1 MNLSKKILSIIPVLI
16 LFWGCTNF
24 TDGLEKNSTQ
34 NNSDNITVN
43 CSIGVNGAVPD
54 VIIDA
59 LKNNPGS
66 ERTACPS
73 ISASKI
79 GYLIEKTCGNEKE
92 IYDSRAGSNNTSI
105 KGYYLDGSNEKEFT
119 SSDNKLLSGFSIG
132 LEIGKSY
139 SIVVKVYD
147 KTNDSILL
155 ESNVVNTGI
164 VSEATVIS
172 EPLILK
178 PVAASA
184 GATGTIN
191 LPIECAANIVTKL
204 TVLCNGQEKDY
215 TESLNSLTF
224 TGKDFFSNTNAIPAG
239 SYDFI
244 FRFYHTPSQSGA
256 SSQLLCEVQQT
267 IPVYPN
273 LCTNTWVKSDSDDYF
288 TEDAS
293 GTVKLN
299 ITGELAKSKKRTIYY
314 IDSSR
319 SETAGTSNYTQQI
332 GNAEQPFVSLTE
344 LKNKVE
350 FDSDKKYNIYIKVPN
365 DGIYKETLNEWVELD
380 FPCTIETY
388 KDFPGDKKG
397 RAEFTAAQNI
407 QPPNINKTVGVIYV
421 TSDCDIYNVT
431 VQAENNA
438 ISSNVDSLLK
448 VNADQNTPTVNLY
461 NCEFKNANRTG
472 LYLEGV
478 SSYRVNC
485 NLYGC
490 KISNIEVDGLV
501 VIGGIY
507 CSNADV
513 VMDSYYDGKE
523 TEITECISKK
533 NIGGIR
539 LHNSCFIMK
548 SGCIKSCKGGIYIP
562 DTPDV
567 PGAGGIYIDSG
578 SVCTIYGGTIG
589 GTGEDGNVNVNTGIS
604 GGSDICAYES
614 GATLYFYGGVCLSSP
629 KDGTIYADNADIHIK
644 GSAYIGDDS
653 VIFLKN
659 KNSDTIIL
667 DGPLT
672 HSGCVAKV
680 KAGEEFSEYENVL
693 ENKDGKDFVKDYF
706 SKFTIVNSGN
716 TSWGLNNEGK
726 IVQTV
731 GGLSESPNS
740 GTYYITCPQDYAKLL
755 EFGNIPSGVT
765 YKLACDIDISGVQNG
780 KQFSISGTFDGDN
793 NSITSVSAAIVS
805 TVKSGGKL
813 QNLTLSGS
821 SNTAGFANTNE
832 GTIDSCINYVNVNN
846 STKDAYIAGIVQF
859 NKGTIKNCV
868 NNTTIN
874 GTKNVNCGGI
884 AARCEGNSCVI
895 DRCINYGELKG
906 SSYETKSVSGGI
918 VAVVQNSSSSSG
930 TVVSN
935 CANYGKVTNHYAGG
949 IVGFIENAECSIKNC
964 YYYNSS
970 KIQGLDSTCCGEIAG
985 YKASQK
991 SGSGQI
997 EPKLFI
1003 YNSYSNKDGN
1013 EKNTY
1018 TTNLCALRS
1027 SNDRNTE
1034 NYNNKGASDAGV
1046 QKLVSDSEFQSV
1058 LADLNSWVNKQTAGL
1073 YYKWKLDTEK
1083 GYPVFDK

>member
-1 MNLSKKILSIIPVLI
+1 MNLIKKIIKIIPALL
-16 LFWGCTNF
+16 LFWSCTNF
-24 TDGLEKNSTQ
+24 TDAVKENSTQ
-34 NNSDNITVN
+34 NGSNIKTVT
-43 CSIGVNGAVPD
+43 CSIGVNGAVPG
-54 VIIDA
+54 VIINA

-66 ERTACPS
+66 ERSATAS
-73 ISASKI
+73 INASQI

-92 IYDSRAGSNNTSI
+92 TYDSRSGSNNTSI
-105 KGYYLDGSNEKEFT
+105 KGYYLDGSTETELNSLSDKKL
-119 SSDNKLLSGFSIG
+119 SSFSIG

-139 SIVVKVYD
+139 SIVVKVYKND
-147 KTNDSILL
+147 EGSTDPKTILL
-155 ESNVVNTGI
+155 ESNVVNTGV

-172 EPLILK
+172 EPFILK

-184 GATGTIN
+184 GATGTIK
-191 LPIECAANIVTKL
+191 LPIDCDTSIVTKL
-204 TVLCNGQEKDY
+204 TVLYNGQEKGY
-215 TESLNSLTF
+215 TENLYSLTF
-224 TGKDFFSNTNAIPAG
+224 TGNDFFSNTNAIPAG

-244 FRFYHTPSQSGA
+244 FRFYGGDENSGHHY
-256 SSQLLCEVQQT
+256 QLLCEVQQT

-273 LCTNTWVKSDSDDYF
+273 LCTNTWVKSGSDDYF
-288 TEDAS
+288 TDEN
-293 GTVKLN
+293 GTVKLK

-314 IDSSR
+314 IDSNFQKDNANV
-319 SETAGTSNYTQQI
+319 TNYTQQI

-344 LKNKVE
+344 LKNKVI

-365 DGIYKETLNEWVELD
+365 DGIYEEKLNQWVELD

-388 KDFPGDKKG
+388 EDFPGDKKG

-407 QPPNINKTVGVIYV
+407 QPPNISKTVGVIYV

-490 KISNIEVDGLV
+490 KIFDIGVDGIA

-507 CSNADV
+507 CSNAVV
-513 VMDSYYDGKE
+513 VMDSYDSKE
-523 TEITECISKK
+523 TEITECISQK

-548 SGCIKSCKGGIYIP
+548 SGCIKRCEGGIYIP

-589 GTGEDGNVNVNTGIS
+589 GTGEDGNLNTGIS

-614 GATLYFYGGVCLSSP
+614 GATLYFYGGACLSSP

-680 KAGEEFSEYENVL
+680 NTKDGFDVGNSVL
-693 ENKDGKDFVKDYF
+693 ENKDGKDCVKNYF
-706 SKFTIVNSGN
+706 SKFTIVNSGT

-731 GGLSESPNS
+731 GGLLESPNS

-780 KQFSISGTFDGDN
+780 NQFSISGTFDGDN
-793 NSITSVSAAIVS
+793 NTITGVNAAIVS

-813 QNLTLSGS
+813 QNLTLYGS
-821 SNTAGFANTNE
+821 SNTAGFANTNK
-832 GTIDSCINYVNVNN
+832 GTVENCINNVDVSFN
-846 STKDAYIAGIVQF
+846 STTDAYIAGIVQI
-859 NKGTIKNCV
+859 NEGGTIKKCV
-868 NNTTIN
+868 NNKTIN
-874 GTKNVNCGGI
+874 GYNDNSSIALNCGGI
-884 AARCEGNSCVI
+884 AGICRGDNCVI
-895 DRCINYGELKG
+895 DRCINYGYLHSRQSIKNKG
-906 SSYETKSVSGGI
+906 GGI
-918 VAVVQNSSSSSG
+918 VASVEG
-930 TVVSN
+930 PTIIKN
-935 CANYGKVTNHYAGG
+935 CANFSQIANFNDAGG
-949 IVGFIENAECSIKNC
+949 IVGYTNNRCTIQNC
-964 YYYNSS
+964 YHYYKDN
-970 KIQGLDSTCCGEIAG
+970 IVCYFGGEIAG
-985 YKASQK
+985 KK
-991 SGSGQI
+991 GV
-997 EPKLFI
+997 
-1003 YNSYSNKDGN
+1003 SNNAEYVIANCYANKNKVQQYQVSFCKDGYSSGGGVN
-1013 EKNTY
+1013 
-1018 TTNLCALRS
+1018 ALFT
-1027 SNDRNTE
+1027 DT
-1034 NYNNKGASDAGV
+1034 
-1046 QKLVSDSEFQSV
+1046 
-1058 LADLNSWVNKQTAGL
+1058 DLNSQETVDHLNEWVYSQTGGD
-1073 YYKWKLDTEK
+1073 YCRWKLDTEK
-1083 GYPVFDK
+1083 GYPVFDE